1 MVVSVKTIKHILA
14 EVNRVSGRT
23 IRITLFLYLSTL
35 LTLRIDSISII
46 NNRFSDT
53 TITYVVFN
61 TCSNLQDYYYL

>member
-1 MVVSVKTIKHILA
+1 MVVSIKTIKYILA

-46 NNRFSDT
+46 NNKLSDT

-61 TCSNLQDYYYL
+61 TCSNLQDYYL